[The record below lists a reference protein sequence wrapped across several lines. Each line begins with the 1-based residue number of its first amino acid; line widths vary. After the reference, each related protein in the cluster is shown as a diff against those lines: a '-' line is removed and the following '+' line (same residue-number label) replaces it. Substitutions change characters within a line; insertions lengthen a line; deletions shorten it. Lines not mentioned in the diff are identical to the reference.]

1 MSEKK
6 QKLLD
11 ALLESVK
18 ECQIRFGGKS
28 ELATEGENVIAKL
41 CARFEDICNHG
52 LKRTSEPASSL
63 NSLKD
68 KVVIHILHK
77 HRLVIFHKYLLFFF
91 VKKKYFLT

>member
-6 QKLLD
+6 QELLD

-52 LKRTSEPASSL
+52 LKRTSEPVSSL

-68 KVVIHILHK
+68 KVVIHILRK
-77 HRLVIFHKYLLFFF
+77 HL
-91 VKKKYFLT
+91 YFSKVLI

>member
-6 QKLLD
+6 QELLD

-41 CARFEDICNHG
+41 CA
-52 LKRTSEPASSL
+52 SSSKTRSFGS
-63 NSLKD
+63 N
-68 KVVIHILHK
+68 
-77 HRLVIFHKYLLFFF
+77 
-91 VKKKYFLT
+91 